1 VSAGPPPVVWRDPS
15 NDPELERRIR
25 QFALPAALL
34 LAFFVSHSGL
44 RGLAR
49 TFLSM
54 WVHELGHAV
63 SAWFCGFGAFPGPWR
78 TPISEARM
86 PIVTL
91 LLLAGLGYAAYRA
104 WVTGK
109 QGLCAVFGVL
119 LVMQVWLTFGLRPH
133 AARAVILFMGDGGC
147 FVLGTALMATLY
159 VAPESPLCRGGLRW
173 GFVVIG
179 AFAFM
184 DAFTTW
190 WDAKHSREGVIFGA
204 IEGVGDSDPTRLV
217 FEYGWTE
224 ARLVARYLALAW
236 ACLFFLLGRYLLG
249 LRRRE

>member
-1 VSAGPPPVVWRDPS
+1 VR
-15 NDPELERRIR
+15 L
-25 QFALPAALL
+25 FALPSALL
-34 LAFFVSHSGL
+34 LAFFVSRSGL

-49 TFLSM
+49 TFLTM
-54 WVHELGHAV
+54 WVHELGHAT
-63 SAWFCGFGAFPGPWR
+63 SAWLCGFGAFPGPWR

-104 WVTGK
+104 WAAGRSGVCTA
-109 QGLCAVFGVL
+109 LGVL
-119 LVMQVWLTFGLRPH
+119 IVLQLWLTFGLRPH
-133 AARAVILFMGDGGC
+133 AARGVILFMGDGGC

-159 VAPESPLCRGGLRW
+159 VAPGTPLHRGGLRW
-173 GFVVIG
+173 GFLVIG

-184 DAFTTW
+184 DAFATW
-190 WDAKHSREGVIFGA
+190 WDAKHSREGVIFGE

-236 ACLFFLLGRYLLG
+236 ACLFFLLGLYLLR
-249 LRRRE
+249 LRRRD